1 MAGRYR
7 HALIEAPVEE
17 VREPVGN
24 PDSHPGAR
32 FTLTPARDD
41 TFVELGPEKAPTSL
55 RWRVALAAARA
66 LFGASTLLAPERSC
80 RRAAAPAASPVSS
93 ASSR

>member
-7 HALIEAPVEE
+7 HALIEAPVED
-17 VREPVGN
+17 VRA
-24 PDSHPGAR
+24 PGWLSG